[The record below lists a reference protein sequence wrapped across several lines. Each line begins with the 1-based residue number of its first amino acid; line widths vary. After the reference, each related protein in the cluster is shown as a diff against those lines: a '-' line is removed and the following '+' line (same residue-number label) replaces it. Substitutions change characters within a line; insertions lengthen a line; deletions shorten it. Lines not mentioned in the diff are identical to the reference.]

1 MRGIT
6 ANRFAFLLVAVA
18 VCSPS
23 VIPQSDTQQKDLPN
37 FNRVSDVLYRG
48 GQPTDA
54 GLQQLIQL
62 RIKTVVNLRDNDER
76 ARTEGDAAVAAGLR
90 YFNLPLSHF
99 HKPNNKR
106 VAEILSIISAP
117 ENQPVL
123 VHCKRGADRTG
134 TIVAIYRIERDGWT
148 GDQAKREAERFGL
161 GFWQIR
167 MKDYISDY
175 YENKLAKSENAGPTR
190 EPKHR

>member
-6 ANRFAFLLVAVA
+6 ANRLAFLLLAVA
-18 VCSPS
+18 VCAPTA
-23 VIPQSDTQQKDLPN
+23 IPQGGTKQKDLPN

-48 GQPTDA
+48 GQPTEA
-54 GLQQLIQL
+54 GLQQLVQL
-62 RIKTVVNLRDNDER
+62 RIKTVVNLRDNDDR
-76 ARTEGDAAVAAGLR
+76 ARAEEAAAIAAGLR
-90 YFNLPLSHF
+90 YFNLPLSNF
-99 HKPNNKR
+99 HKPNNGR
-106 VAEILSIISAP
+106 VAEILTIINAP
-117 ENQPVL
+117 ENQPVF

-148 GDQAKREAERFGL
+148 DDQAKREAEHFGL

-175 YENKLAKSENAGPTR
+175 YHHKLAKSENAGPA
-190 EPKHR
+190 PHVKHR

>member
-6 ANRFAFLLVAVA
+6 ANRLASLLLAVA
-18 VCSPS
+18 VCAPP
-23 VIPQSDTQQKDLPN
+23 VIPQTDTKQKDLPN

-48 GQPTDA
+48 GQPTEA

-62 RIKTVVNLRDNDER
+62 RIKTVVNLRDDDER
-76 ARTEGDAAVAAGLR
+76 AQAEGDAAVAAGLR
-90 YFNLPLSHF
+90 YFNLPLSNF

-106 VAEILSIISAP
+106 VAEILSIINAP

-148 GDQAKREAERFGL
+148 GDQAKREAEHFGL

-175 YENKLAKSENAGPTR
+175 YENKLAKSESAGPTR
-190 EPKHR
+190 PKHR